1 MTSKATMESKATLKN
16 RATWMALITV
26 ATLGSAAMAQQ
37 SMPGMQMN
45 SGKGMMNGTAG
56 MTVPAGSSMGGM
68 DMGSMNS
75 AMNGLEKLSGK
86 TFDRAFLSMM
96 IPHHQAALAMSK
108 ADLTRNTDL
117 QVRTWANGIISSQQA
132 EIDAMQ
138 ALLAPLGG
146 PNTAMMT
153 MVQQGMGGMSGRITQ
168 SQNPDVAFV
177 QGMLPH
183 HSSAIDMA
191 KLALEKSQNP
201 AVLKLAR
208 DIVVAQAGEMY
219 AFRTWLLKR

>member
-1 MTSKATMESKATLKN
+1 MKNKAT
-16 RATWMALITV
+16 TWMALMTV

-45 SGKGMMNGTAG
+45 SGKGMMNGMAG

-86 TFDRAFLSMM
+86 AFDRAFLSMM
-96 IPHHQAALAMSK
+96 IPHHQAALEMSK
-108 ADLTRNTDL
+108 ADLARNTDL

-146 PNTAMMT
+146 PNTAMMRT
-153 MVQQGMGGMSGRITQ
+153 VQQGMGSMSGQITQ
-168 SQNPDVAFV
+168 SQNPDLAFV

-191 KLALEKSQNP
+191 KLALKRSQNQG
-201 AVLKLAR
+201 VLKLAR

>member
-1 MTSKATMESKATLKN
+1 MKN
-16 RATWMALITV
+16 KTARCRALLTV
-26 ATLGSAAMAQQ
+26 AALSGAAVAQQ
-37 SMPGMQMN
+37 SMPGMQMKN
-45 SGKGMMNGTAG
+45 GKGMMNGTAG
-56 MTVPAGSSMGGM
+56 MTAPADSGMGGM
-68 DMGSMNS
+68 NMGSMN
-75 AMNGLEKLSGK
+75 AATKGLEKLTGK
-86 TFDRAFLSMM
+86 AFDRAFLSMM
-96 IPHHQAALAMSK
+96 IPHHQAALEMSK
-108 ADLTRNTDL
+108 ADLARNSDL
-117 QVRTWANGIISSQQA
+117 QVRTWANNIISSQQA

-138 ALLAPLGG
+138 ALLVPLGG
-146 PNTAMMT
+146 PNTAMMRT
-153 MVQQGMGGMSGRITQ
+153 VQQGMGSMSGRIAQ
-168 SQNPDVAFV
+168 NQNPDVAFV